1 MYRLSIVKKYFIFIS
16 VADHVLQQFKNV
28 KNAEELFNTANK
40 CKNCTQSLFTREENE
55 LINKKKCY
63 VYVICVIVF

>member
-1 MYRLSIVKKYFIFIS
+1 MYYSNLRMSKMLKNYSIP
-16 VADHVLQQFKNV
+16 
-28 KNAEELFNTANK
+28 NK

-63 VYVICVIVF
+63 VYVIYVRYCFLDDDISMMIFLFF